1 MNDRFD
7 LPLTA
12 PARVALILLCLLPSG
27 VSAQPAPD
35 AIRESLVQVAV
46 MDDDDV
52 ERLGVGFTVAD
63 GFVLTAA
70 HLVHDEEFVLA
81 VPLTTK
87 ARLVAD
93 VVAADERLDLALL
106 AVSGLTLSPARFA
119 LEGPE
124 TGGGVR
130 SAGIWEASERA
141 VFLPTMSGEP
151 TFRWTEGAVGAL
163 REHPL
168 PGRGTAA
175 AELIEHNAMIPA
187 AGYGG
192 PLLDE
197 CGDVVGLNRGAPD
210 RSRRDLRRGRG
221 PQGVVHAVAGADV
234 LAFVRDHGAE
244 PVVSDES
251 CADALEVA
259 QAEAARTAEEL
270 EQSRQEL
277 ETAAGEAEEARAELE
292 QTQQDL
298 EQTQQDLEAAAGEAA
313 EAQSRVS
320 DLEARYEAAV
330 VAGDAERDSLREELE
345 GAREEEE
352 AARASVEALEAEA
365 AMLRERQ
372 EAEAAASRSRLVAV
386 TAAAILAA
394 LLAVVVFV
402 GYRRRSR
409 EVVQARG
416 DARRAQDEADAARE
430 EASRS
435 RFPSCV
441 LSGQTGDGHA
451 VSFRISGEL
460 LGEGGA
466 VVGRSPRSANFVL
479 DDGTVSRRHA
489 RLFAKGDA
497 IHIEDLDTPNG
508 TRINGNRLPPRTPTA
523 VHPGDTIELGA
534 VSIRL
539 RVDSS

>member
-1 MNDRFD
+1 
-7 LPLTA
+7 
-12 PARVALILLCLLPSG
+12 
-27 VSAQPAPD
+27 
-35 AIRESLVQVAV
+35 
-46 MDDDDV
+46 
-52 ERLGVGFTVAD
+52 
-63 GFVLTAA
+63 
-70 HLVHDEEFVLA
+70 
-81 VPLTTK
+81 
-87 ARLVAD
+87 
-93 VVAADERLDLALL
+93 
-106 AVSGLTLSPARFA
+106 
-119 LEGPE
+119 
-124 TGGGVR
+124 
-130 SAGIWEASERA
+130 
-141 VFLPTMSGEP
+141 
-151 TFRWTEGAVGAL
+151 
-163 REHPL
+163 
-168 PGRGTAA
+168 
-175 AELIEHNAMIPA
+175 MI
-187 AGYGG
+187 
-192 PLLDE
+192 
-197 CGDVVGLNRGAPD
+197 
-210 RSRRDLRRGRG
+210 
-221 PQGVVHAVAGADV
+221 
-234 LAFVRDHGAE
+234 
-244 PVVSDES
+244 SDES

-259 QAEAARTAEEL
+259 QAEAARAAEEL

-277 ETAAGEAEEARAELE
+277 ETAAGEAEQARAE
-292 QTQQDL
+292 L

-372 EAEAAASRSRLVAV
+372 EAAAAASRSRLVAV

-394 LLAVVVFV
+394 LLAVVVLV

-489 RLFAKGDA
+489 RLFAKGDS

-508 TRINGNRLPPRTPTA
+508 TRINGHRLPPRRPQA

-539 RVDSS
+539 GVDS